1 MATCREIF
9 TFSWPLRGRGGGGQ
23 PKRSA
28 WPLFPSFCFDA
39 FPMGRGKKAL
49 FVGPAFHFDNFN
61 QLSSLISSNL
71 ASKSSKLKHHRPTN
85 WLHFLARILARRT
98 KTGREKAIL
107 LPSQPPYVSPF
118 SLQTPPKFNPNK
130 CVPLWH

>member
-1 MATCREIF
+1 MWQLVEK
-9 TFSWPLRGRGGGGQ
+9 FSHFPDRFGGGGVNPSGQ
-23 PKRSA
+23 PDRFL
-28 WPLFPSFCFDA
+28 WVFFYDFPK
-39 FPMGRGKKAL
+39 GRGKKAL